1 MKTDRLTNSTPIYIS
16 SRRKFLKTAGLASAA
31 LFSGLTARNNVTNNL
46 EKLSSLEKLC
56 DFSELPN
63 NFVYLNS
70 GTEGTMPKC
79 VISNLQKNLIK
90 WTSDPTYSYE
100 LDRDLGKRQEF
111 NREKVGQF
119 LGEGKNNVCLTD
131 NTTMGLS
138 MAIMGLN
145 LKSTDKVV
153 TTNQEHPSV
162 ISPLQIWKARQG
174 LRLEIRSFPPPEE
187 IRSMNHNEL
196 LNVLFPNTS
205 ALKGAK
211 ALCVSHV
218 YPTTGVRLPLK
229 ALREKAD
236 ELKITYL
243 IVDGAQAFGSIDIN
257 NVNEGVNNCDFYAC
271 SGHKWL
277 NGPPSTGVL
286 YIRNSEIQPPEFYP
300 TFSQRMIRYTEG
312 TNGNSNYPIAK
323 ALQIRGCSNTPGFTA
338 MVRAMK
344 FIEDEGGTT
353 VIEKH
358 NLKLSNEVKNFI
370 LTNAP
375 NCIITPY
382 TDNNLLSG
390 LTTFYP
396 FKWNQPQIPIKDKKT
411 ADWVVATLLERNIQ
425 IRSIGIPKP
434 GNLNPTSEKTYA
446 LRVSTGYFNSM
457 DEIELLKSSLKDVLK
472 KIN

>member
-1 MKTDRLTNSTPIYIS
+1 MKKNELTNSTPIYIS

-63 NFVYLNS
+63 NFIYLNN
-70 GTEGTMPKC
+70 GTEGTMPEC
-79 VISNLQKNLIK
+79 VMSSLKTNLSK
-90 WTSDPTYSYE
+90 WTRNPTYSYE
-100 LDRDLGKRQEF
+100 LDRDLGKRQEY

-119 LGEGKNNVCLTD
+119 LSVDKNNVCLTD
-131 NTTMGLS
+131 NTTMGIS

-145 LKSTDKVV
+145 FKSTDKVV

-162 ISPLQIWKARQG
+162 ISPLQIWRSRQG
-174 LRLEIRSFPPPEE
+174 LRLEIQSFPPPEE
-187 IRSMNHNEL
+187 IRSMSQNEL
-196 LNVLFPNTS
+196 LDVLFPNTS
-205 ALKGAK
+205 ALRGAK
-211 ALCVSHV
+211 AMCVSHV
-218 YPTTGVRLPLK
+218 YPTTGVRLPLR

-243 IVDGAQAFGSIDIN
+243 IVDGAQAIGAIDIN
-257 NVNEGVNNCDFYAC
+257 NVNERVNNCDFYAC

-300 TFSQRMIRYTEG
+300 TLSQRMIRYTDG
-312 TNGNSNYPIAK
+312 SSNYPIAK

-344 FIEDEGGTT
+344 FVEEEGGTT
-353 VIEKH
+353 IIEDYIL
-358 NLKLSNEVKNFI
+358 NLSHEVKNFF
-370 LTNAP
+370 LTFAP
-375 NCIITPY
+375 NCIISPY
-382 TDNNLLSG
+382 TDNALTSG
-390 LTTFYP
+390 ITTFYP

-411 ADWVVATLLERNIQ
+411 ATWVSETLLKRNIQ
-425 IRSIGIPKP
+425 IRPIGIPKT
-434 GNLNPTSEKTYA
+434 GTSYGSSEKSYA

-457 DEIELLKSSLKDVLK
+457 DEIELFKSSLKDVLK